1 MSKSI
6 LLVDDDHIANFVNS
20 KMILKNGICDSVA
33 SKICGREALS
43 YLYDDNNVPSLIIL
57 DVNMPQMTGFDFLD
71 QYYSYGFNKNKTSI
85 MMLSSSFLDQD
96 KTTAKK
102 YDKVVQ
108 FLTKP
113 LNEKTLQEIATLINL
128 VS

>member
-71 QYYSYGFNKNKTSI
+71 QYYSYGFNKNNTSI

-113 LNEKTLQEIATLINL
+113 LNEQTLQEIATLIN
-128 VS
+128 SAS

>member
-20 KMILKNGICDSVA
+20 KMILKNGVCDSVA

-43 YLYDDNNVPSLIIL
+43 YLYDDNVPCLIIL
-57 DVNMPQMTGFDFLD
+57 DVNMPQMSGFDFLD
-71 QYYSYGFNKNKTSI
+71 QYYNYGFNKNKTSI

-128 VS
+128 FS

>member
-71 QYYSYGFNKNKTSI
+71 QYYSYGFNKNNTSI
-85 MMLSSSFLDQD
+85 MMLSSSFLEQD

-113 LNEKTLQEIATLINL
+113 LNEQTLQEIATLIN
-128 VS
+128 SAS

>member
-71 QYYSYGFNKNKTSI
+71 QYYSYGFNKNNTSI
-85 MMLSSSFLDQD
+85 LMLSSSFLDQD

-113 LNEKTLQEIATLINL
+113 LNEQTLQEIATLIN
-128 VS
+128 SAS